1 MSQHFYKKIQSTK
14 NLQEMFRKINP
25 ILFDVSLRDGI
36 QGALVESYPSEK
48 KIEIF
53 DKIIRDENPSKMEIG
68 SIVSYRHLPIMKD
81 TIPLYQYCIANNH
94 RKSDIY
100 VLVPSIS
107 KLNVAL
113 FNQIQNYSFITSVS
127 NAFQL
132 KNTCRTIETTKADFF
147 QMFER
152 IEKYTKNAR
161 KKLYISCIDHCPI
174 VGKISRDTIIEE
186 IVYYNTHYPFD
197 EICLSDTCGNL
208 SYDNFA
214 YIVNHAT
221 LLGVN
226 IEKLSIH
233 LHICPKNMDNVEQI
247 LKFCWQNDLNKFDV
261 STLET
266 GGCSVTMNRDQLLPN
281 LSYELFYVILYKY
294 MVDELEKKVKDI

>member
-1 MSQHFYKKIQSTK
+1 MSQHFYKKIQSVK
-14 NLQEMFRKINP
+14 NMQEMYRKINP

-36 QGALVESYPSEK
+36 QGALVESYPTEK

-53 DKIIRDENPSKMEIG
+53 DKIIRDENPPKIEIG

-81 TIPLYQYCIANNH
+81 TLPLYKYCIAK
-94 RKSDIY
+94 KSDIY
-100 VLVPSIS
+100 VLVPSIT
-107 KLNVAL
+107 KLNIAL
-113 FNQIQNYSFITSVS
+113 YNNIQNYSFITSVS

-152 IEKYTKNAR
+152 IEKHTKDAR

-174 VGKISRDTIIEE
+174 IGEISRDTIIEE

-208 SYDNFA
+208 SFENFA

-233 LHICPKNMDNVEQI
+233 LHICPKNTENVEQI
-247 LKFCWQNDLNKFDV
+247 LYFCFQNDLNKFDV
-261 STLET
+261 SRLET

-281 LSYELFYVILYKY
+281 LSYELFYSILHKY
-294 MVDELEKKVKDI
+294 IVNEQDEMENI